1 MMEKPRAGARL
12 PETKLPLYRNT
23 LDWDWFSQQFP
34 APDVW
39 AETIFKWPA
48 DRVRELQNRRF
59 LAMMAVGWDNA
70 FYRERWAAAG
80 LEPGDIRTL
89 DDITKLP
96 AFNSDDIKDDQR
108 EHPPFGRFSGVE
120 LHRELQS
127 NPIKMQ
133 TSGGTTGKPRPTL
146 FGVLEWE
153 MNALQVARTLY
164 IQGARPG
171 DVMLIPA
178 TNSLA
183 NLAWCYYK
191 AAHDYLGMM
200 PLTTGSGVVTPSLK
214 QIELAFDYGVNVIMS
229 FPEYLTQLAK
239 VAREEHGRDARD
251 LGLKFIPTYL
261 GPDTGGVLR
270 RELEALYDTRV
281 YDNYGTHEVS
291 NAAFEGEDQ
300 DGLYLMEDCIY
311 LEVVDVETGLPVEP
325 GETGNLVATSL
336 FRKIPPIIRFN
347 LRDLTRI
354 LPQRPSALG
363 THFRRMDHFLGRSDD
378 MVKLRGTNLY
388 PMGCLNAV
396 RSDPRTTGEWMC
408 IVERHV
414 RNEVIRDE
422 MTVQVEVRRQAGG
435 REGLQ
440 EVLEQRLHT
449 DLGVRVAVELV
460 EEGALADVANLGR
473 EGKPRRLV
481 DRRFNK
487 N

>member
-1 MMEKPRAGARL
+1 
-12 PETKLPLYRNT
+12 
-23 LDWDWFSQQFP
+23 
-34 APDVW
+34 
-39 AETIFKWPA
+39 FKWPA
-48 DRVRELQNRRF
+48 DQVRELQGRRF

-70 FYRERWAAAG
+70 FYRERWAGAG
-80 LEPGDIRTL
+80 LEPGDINSL

-96 AFNSDDIKDDQR
+96 TFNSDDIKDNQR
-108 EHPPFGRFSGVE
+108 DHPPFGSFSGVE

-153 MNALQVARTLY
+153 MNALQVARSMY
-164 IQGARPG
+164 MQGARPG
-171 DVMLIPA
+171 DVLLIPA

-239 VAREEHGRDARD
+239 VAREDYGRDARD

-261 GPDTGGVLR
+261 GPDTEGVLR
-270 RELEALYDTRV
+270 RELEALFDTQV

-325 GETGNLVATSL
+325 GQTGNLVATSL

-388 PMGCLNAV
+388 PMGCLSAV

-440 EVLEQRLHT
+440 EVLEQRLLT

-460 EEGALADVANLGR
+460 EEGALADVSNLGR

-487 N
+487 D